1 MKKPAII
8 TLKQLGNIYSSN
20 GYFTT
25 RAAILQSWY
34 RISINEQCGLGSK
47 NIVKGKDEN
56 GKYIIESVKQPY
68 GHLVLGGEFRNINFF
83 LQETFEYAKFR
94 VENKNPDETIKADRL
109 FNNLLSSMPM
119 AFNLFHPLILIKQK
133 YPEALDK
140 MIQNAFPEYPIHKVD
155 EILIEY
161 IPIPIDKY
169 TGDRSAFDAAIL
181 FQDEKG
187 RRYIISIETK
197 YIDQLGQNKAK
208 GNSLKM
214 EIAESLNLFN
224 SNGLDTTNKGY
235 TQIYRNFLLTEKYRL
250 VHGLNDSYS
259 IILAPREHPTT
270 DKEIDSLHKNLSTE
284 FHNKLKKYALED
296 FIALLEPDCPDEYKE
311 WLNWFYDRYLYFEKT
326 EHLFKEFIA
335 L

>member
-1 MKKPAII
+1 MNKPDTI

-20 GYFTT
+20 GDFTT

-34 RISINEQCGLGSK
+34 RASMNEKCGLGSK

-56 GKYIIESVKQPY
+56 GKPIIESLKQPY
-68 GHLVLGGEFRNINFF
+68 GHLVLGGESRNLNFF
-83 LQETFEYAKFR
+83 FQDTFEYARYR
-94 VENKNPDETIKADRL
+94 VKNKKPDETIKADRL

-140 MIQNAFPEYPIHKVD
+140 MIQNVFPEYPIHKVD

-169 TGDRSAFDAAIL
+169 TGDRSAMDAAII
-181 FQDEKG
+181 FQDKKG
-187 RRYIISIETK
+187 GRYIISIETK
-197 YIDQLGQNKAK
+197 YIDQLGQNIAK
-208 GNSLKM
+208 DNSLKM
-214 EIAESLNLFN
+214 ETAESLNIFN
-224 SNGLDTTNKGY
+224 SNGLDAISKGC

-250 VHGLNDSYS
+250 VHSLNDSYS
-259 IILAPREHPTT
+259 IILAPGAHPTT
-270 DKEIDSLHKNLSTE
+270 DKEIRSLHENLNTE
-284 FHNKLKKYALED
+284 FQYKLKKYALED
-296 FIALLEPDCPDEYKE
+296 FINFLEPDCPGEYKE